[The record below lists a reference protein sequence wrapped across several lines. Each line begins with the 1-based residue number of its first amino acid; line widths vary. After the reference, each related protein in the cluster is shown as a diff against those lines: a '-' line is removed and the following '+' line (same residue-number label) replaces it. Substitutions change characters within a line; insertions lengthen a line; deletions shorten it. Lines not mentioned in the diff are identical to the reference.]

1 MLRQAA
7 APGAPGKTGYGTA
20 IIARYGALAV
30 SVRIEAYRPVPV
42 ALVQSLMATQQQCLR
57 TTGNCPRVTPS
68 PALLQLTVA
77 SARRSGP
84 VRMSVPPMVVLP
96 ARGWR
101 PRPFRS
107 Q

>member
-42 ALVQSLMATQQQCLR
+42 ALVQSLMATQQQCL
-57 TTGNCPRVTPS
+57 TFSGNCPRVTPS

-77 SARRSGP
+77 SANRSAPGHLTALPLAMTSVRRW
-84 VRMSVPPMVVLP
+84 
-96 ARGWR
+96 RGAVAA
-101 PRPFRS
+101 
-107 Q
+107 